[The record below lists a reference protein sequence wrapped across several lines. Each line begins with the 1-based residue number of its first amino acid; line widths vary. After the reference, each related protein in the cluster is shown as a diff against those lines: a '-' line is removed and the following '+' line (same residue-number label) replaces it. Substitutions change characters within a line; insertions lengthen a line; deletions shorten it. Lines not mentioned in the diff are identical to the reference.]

1 LETGAPGLWVC
12 ELGAANDGGCNGQ
25 TCFRMK
31 KALRYKR
38 LVSILFLAVLLAGC
52 RTIQPTGVANFSA
65 GVSAAKG
72 QTSLAFQAVTDLTSA
87 SIIDYA
93 ASRPTLTDNNF
104 LPVLD
109 PASLAVWDMVF
120 TGLQKYSQNL
130 ALLTSPDLTK
140 GYEDGAV
147 NLATEVKQVGAD
159 LKKQKM
165 IPEVPSF
172 SPSLARAFTELGDLL
187 LRARAQHDAKAVLTQ
202 TDPTIKTIFTT
213 MADAIG
219 TSQMNNLRGTVS
231 AHWQQRKAI
240 LQGSFLIRTNT
251 PADRRTIAAQY
262 ASLLNGQTTQDLAL
276 ASLQRTYLALVDAH
290 HALAQGSRPDALAAI
305 AAVEQEVQNTQNLIN
320 RFNSIPTPK

>member
-1 LETGAPGLWVC
+1 MNKVIRYTR
-12 ELGAANDGGCNGQ
+12 LGP
-25 TCFRMK
+25 
-31 KALRYKR
+31 
-38 LVSILFLAVLLAGC
+38 ILLLAVLLAGC
-52 RTIQPTGVANFSA
+52 RTIQPTGVANFST
-65 GVSAAKG
+65 GVTAAKG

-87 SIIDYA
+87 SIIDFA
-93 ASRPTLTDNNF
+93 ASQPTLTDNNF

-109 PASLAVWDMVF
+109 PASLAVWDKVF
-120 TGLQKYSQNL
+120 TALQKYSQNL

-140 GYEDGAV
+140 SYEDGVV

-159 LKKQKM
+159 LMKQKM
-165 IPEVPSF
+165 IPELPSF
-172 SPSLARAFTELGDLL
+172 SPSLAGAFKELGDLL
-187 LRARAQHDAKAVLTQ
+187 LRAKAQHDAKAVLTQ

-240 LQGSFLIRTNT
+240 LQGSFLVRTNT
-251 PADRRTIAAQY
+251 PADRHTIAAQY
-262 ASLLNGQTTQDLAL
+262 AGALNGQITQDLAL
-276 ASLQRTYLALVDAH
+276 ASLQCSYLALVDAH

-320 RFNSIPTPK
+320 RFNSIPTAK